1 MERGGK
7 TIRCRRRYGG
17 ILPIEISEIVAAFL
31 TLEQRFS
38 GKPAEC
44 PAAGPHPMPS
54 LLTAHQKKFYRRATV
69 ACQKCAAPILVY
81 KLNALPDE
89 FSLRC
94 SKCGARGY
102 YLKRG
107 ITIEELPER
116 RKKPRK

>member
-1 MERGGK
+1 MQRGGK
-7 TIRCRRRYGG
+7 TIRRRRRYAG
-17 ILPIEISEIVAAFL
+17 ILPIEMSEIVAASL
-31 TLEQRFS
+31 TPEQRFS
-38 GKPAEC
+38 GKPIESR
-44 PAAGPHPMPS
+44 AAGPLPMSS
-54 LLTAHQKKFYRRATV
+54 LFTAHQKRFYRRAVV